1 MVDREKRVPIEK
13 KTFHQK
19 KVSLKKLIL
28 CREWE
33 KGHSRP
39 RQRHMLESTRSRQSV
54 TALQSFNKYWIRA
67 HYVSSTVFSSEITA
81 MMEESSLHASVGC
94 DSSGRYEGL
103 RKEADHN
110 GGERESHQGRVNSLQ
125 KCPEEK

>member
-1 MVDREKRVPIEK
+1 MGKRTFQAKATSHAGKHKV
-13 KTFHQK
+13 KTK
-19 KVSLKKLIL
+19 RDSLTVVQQIL
-28 CREWE
+28 D
-33 KGHSRP
+33 KGPLCVQHS
-39 RQRHMLESTRSRQSV
+39 L
-54 TALQSFNKYWIRA
+54 
-67 HYVSSTVFSSEITA
+67 SSEITA
-81 MMEESSLHASVGC
+81 IMEESSLHASVGC